1 MLCPHCSRQSVLS
14 RSFSFEVQMSL
25 LLSGLSYHG
34 QMPTQNRALIE
45 RGPGCNVVRKCFV
58 VSLVINT
65 RARSVSGSIV
75 PEHICIAVMWEN
87 PGKMLPSLKSTRSQ
101 RHREPLKPDFLA
113 SSSGEDNLPIHTRA
127 NNKCNGQLGSIT
139 STLLNTVIFISPNS
153 AGNVLC
159 QPTP

>member
-1 MLCPHCSRQSVLS
+1 MLCPRCSRQSVLS

-65 RARSVSGSIV
+65 RARIVTGSIV
-75 PEHICIAVMWEN
+75 PEHICIAVLCNVGE
-87 PGKMLPSLKSTRSQ
+87 PGKDAPVAQVDQITT
-101 RHREPLKPDFLA
+101 
-113 SSSGEDNLPIHTRA
+113 SSRTIETGLSCLIKWG
-127 NNKCNGQLGSIT
+127 G
-139 STLLNTVIFISPNS
+139 
-153 AGNVLC
+153 
-159 QPTP
+159 